1 MQLADTKKPAAVS
14 ESPVTVGVTR
24 SQRKSKSE
32 ALRRLT
38 LSAAKQRLVDSDDS
52 LEESMDDMPGNPSE
66 SDEDDGP
73 EMLASKPN
81 TSSDTEQPMD
91 RMSPSPTSA
100 SEKSVLPAAV
110 ETSIGEVCNTPTEM
124 VLGPSLDLL

>member
-1 MQLADTKKPAAVS
+1 M
-14 ESPVTVGVTR
+14 PVGITR

-38 LSAAKQRLVDSDDS
+38 LSAAKQRIVDSDDS
-52 LEESMDDMPGNPSE
+52 MEESMDDIPGNTSE
-66 SDEDDGP
+66 LDEDDGSGT

-81 TSSDTEQPMD
+81 TSSDTEQSMD

-100 SEKSVLPAAV
+100 KEKSVLPAAS
-110 ETSIGEVCNTPTEM
+110 EISKGKLCSTAPKM
-124 VLGPSLDLL
+124 VSGPSSV

>member
-1 MQLADTKKPAAVS
+1 M
-14 ESPVTVGVTR
+14 TVGVTR

-38 LSAAKQRLVDSDDS
+38 LSAAKQRSVDSDDS
-52 LEESMDDMPGNPSE
+52 LEESMDDMPGNTSE
-66 SDEDDGP
+66 FDEDDGAGP
-73 EMLASKPN
+73 ETLASKPN

-100 SEKSVLPAAV
+100 TEKSVLPAAV
-110 ETSIGEVCNTPTEM
+110 EISIGKLCSTPTKM
-124 VLGPSLDLL
+124 VLGPRSDLI